1 LIKPGHH
8 CKKSRLQKNQEK
20 NMIAYQ
26 LCIFAEDKPG
36 QLANV
41 TSVLAKADIS
51 IRATT
56 ISTAGKSGVINLIVD
71 DPKRAKKA
79 LENAGLTVH
88 LKNVLA
94 VLIPDRPGGLDK
106 LMQLLYR
113 ENININN
120 ACGFVLEC
128 AEKAVFVVDVDQIE
142 KTEKL
147 VEKNG
152 FKTLDTE
159 ALSAVEPF
167 HYMKY

>member
-1 LIKPGHH
+1 
-8 CKKSRLQKNQEK
+8 
-20 NMIAYQ
+20 MIAYQ

-79 LENAGLTVH
+79 LDNAGLTVH

-113 ENININN
+113 EGININN

-128 AEKAVFVVDVDQIE
+128 AEKAVFVVDVGQIE